1 MNVRDRMSR
10 SSLSLVVGNHIRR
23 SGIFRTIA
31 PRPVRLNVV
40 VVVGESIRLSVRLI
54 ANPSPGDGV
63 KRGRLLELRQVDGS
77 IEEFHD
83 VGVVIGGASV
93 VVIVFPASLPR
104 RLLLSGRQRLFHLL
118 VGFASR
124 AAAAFASRSDDTL
137 KRGVEFLTSRLHFR
151 RRGNHFLSESVC
163 APCSSGVCF
172 VLLPLLIHRHYSAF

>member
-10 SSLSLVVGNHIRR
+10 RSSLSLVVGDDIRR

-31 PRPVRLNVV
+31 PPRPVRLNVVV

-137 KRGVEFLTSRLHFR
+137 KRGIEFLTSRLHFR
-151 RRGNHFLSESVC
+151 RRGNHF
-163 APCSSGVCF
+163 F
-172 VLLPLLIHRHYSAF
+172 YRNR

>member
-10 SSLSLVVGNHIRR
+10 SSLSLVVGDHIRR

-31 PRPVRLNVV
+31 PPRPVRLNVV

-63 KRGRLLELRQVDGS
+63 KRGRLLELRQIDGS
-77 IEEFHD
+77 VKEFHD
-83 VGVVIGGASV
+83 VGMVIGGASV

-104 RLLLSGRQRLFHLL
+104 RLLLSGCQRLFHLL

-124 AAAAFASRSDDTL
+124 AAAFASRSDDTL

-172 VLLPLLIHRHYSAF
+172 VLLPL